1 MMALDYKATCKIKYI
16 SQSDTLSEVEEGTE
30 EVERG
35 REARQRDNPRE
46 GEWWKSLL
54 SVSDFIFG
62 GSADSDC
69 R

>member
-54 SVSDFIFG
+54 
-62 GSADSDC
+62 
-69 R
+69 